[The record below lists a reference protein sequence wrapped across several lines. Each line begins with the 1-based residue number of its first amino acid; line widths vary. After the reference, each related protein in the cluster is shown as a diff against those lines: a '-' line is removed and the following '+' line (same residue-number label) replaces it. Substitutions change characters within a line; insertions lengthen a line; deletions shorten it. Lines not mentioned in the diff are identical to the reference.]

1 MSIKSYVVIGGGL
14 VGVACAYRLQRAG
27 FDVTL
32 IDPGDARRG
41 ASFGNI
47 GHIAPEQIDPLASP
61 EMVRG
66 AMRRLYAFGGPLDFR
81 WRDAPLIAPWVW
93 RFLRASGPSQF
104 QSGRAALRALL
115 KDALPAWSK
124 LMDEIDQAD
133 LIRASGH
140 AIVWMTREGAASW
153 RDGDFGSAS
162 ARAME
167 ADELAAYRDVMPKG
181 PVAGM
186 VFSGTGQ
193 VRSPQAV
200 RDAIVERFLDAGGR
214 SIAASASSVSADETG
229 ARVVIE
235 TGDVIE
241 ADGLIVCA
249 GAWSAP
255 VMAQLGVTTP
265 LIGERGYSVQ
275 SVKHDWPETLP
286 LTVFAE
292 RALVV
297 SRFSD
302 GLRASSFVEFGRP
315 SAAPDARKWRAI
327 ESALRDLGVAFDD
340 QPDRWM
346 GPRPTLPDYLPA
358 LGRLTRTPRVLYAF
372 GHQHLGLTLA
382 ARSAEL
388 IESLACGDTG
398 KLELAPFRIERFSR
412 RV

>member
-1 MSIKSYVVIGGGL
+1 MSIKSYAVIGGGL
-14 VGVACAYRLQRAG
+14 VGAACAYRLQRAG

-32 IDPGDARRG
+32 IDPGDKRRG

-61 EMVRG
+61 DMVRG

-115 KDALPAWSK
+115 KDALPAWLK
-124 LMDEIDQAD
+124 LMDEIGQAN

-153 RDGDFGSAS
+153 RAGDFGSAS
-162 ARAME
+162 TRAME
-167 ADELAAYRDVMPKG
+167 ADELDAYRDVMAKA
-181 PVAGM
+181 PVAGVM
-186 VFSGTGQ
+186 FSGTGQ

-200 RDAIVERFLDAGGR
+200 RDAIVRRFSDAGGK
-214 SIAASASSVSADETG
+214 SIAASANSVSADETG
-229 ARVVIE
+229 ARVVIG
-235 TGDVIE
+235 TGDVLE
-241 ADGLIVCA
+241 ADGLVVCA

-255 VMAQLGVTTP
+255 LMAHLGVTAP

-275 SVKHDWPETLP
+275 SAKHNWPETLP
-286 LTVFAE
+286 LTVFEE

-297 SRFSD
+297 SRFND
-302 GLRASSFVEFGRP
+302 GLRASSFVEFGSP
-315 SAAPDARKWRAI
+315 SAAPDARKWRVI
-327 ESALRDLGVAFDD
+327 EVRLRELGIAFDE

-346 GPRPTLPDYLPA
+346 GARPTLPDYLPA
-358 LGRLTRTPRVLYAF
+358 IGRLKRTPRVLYAF

-388 IESLACGDTG
+388 IENLACGDAG
-398 KLELAPFRIERFSR
+398 KLELAPFRIERFLP